1 MSTEEV
7 KAEGQMSYTE
17 ASYKSKGDKSYYY
30 WHPNVSKSIPKVGM
44 PELLEKVTI
53 TVPTAPT
60 YKQIIN
66 YSWLDDGEKI
76 KVYIEYAK
84 VGDSKEEVGEVLA
97 EKINCTFAER
107 GFDLL
112 LSDFKKEHHQ
122 LKISNL
128 KEKIDPTK
136 STHRCLKSKII
147 VTLHKLD
154 KETKTLDRDE
164 SELVASDHM
173 QQSAARLKNSQ
184 SEKVDNAVRV
194 VSRVEKMKGAKII
207 NNLRNYND
215 DIDAAPEN
223 LPNQTL
229 SEYRFLLHQ
238 KFISDAE
245 KAEIKSKLLAAIKAD
260 NVLPFY
266 QIVAS
271 ELGWS
276 EDTELVN
283 TARKANEE
291 TLKTLDD
298 KIKDAQE
305 NLGESEVRDAMEAKA
320 AFFSRIGEKEK
331 AISQYKLTL
340 EKTIGFG
347 QKLDIVFNMFR
358 IGLFWNDHTLIK
370 RHLDQAK
377 SMIEQGSD
385 WDRRN
390 RLKVYEALYLM
401 SIREFKKSALL
412 FLDTISTFTAVEL
425 LDYDTFIF
433 YTVLMCT
440 VALDRVT
447 IKNKV
452 INAPEILTS
461 IGNIPNL
468 QTLLKSFYEC
478 NYAPF
483 LVALADITDVMKR
496 NRYLSAHAEYFSKE
510 MRVLAY
516 SQMLESYKSVQ
527 LTNMANA
534 FGVSPNFLDKELS
547 RFIASGRLHAKIDKV
562 GGIVETNRP
571 DSKNAQYQSTIKQ
584 GDLMLNRI
592 QKLSRVINL

>member
-1 MSTEEV
+1 MEV
-7 KAEGQMSYTE
+7 
-17 ASYKSKGDKSYYY
+17 D
-30 WHPNVSKSIPKVGM
+30 
-44 PELLEKVTI
+44 
-53 TVPTAPT
+53 
-60 YKQIIN
+60 
-66 YSWLDDGEKI
+66 
-76 KVYIEYAK
+76 
-84 VGDSKEEVGEVLA
+84 
-97 EKINCTFAER
+97 
-107 GFDLL
+107 
-112 LSDFKKEHHQ
+112 
-122 LKISNL
+122 
-128 KEKIDPTK
+128 
-136 STHRCLKSKII
+136 
-147 VTLHKLD
+147 
-154 KETKTLDRDE
+154 
-164 SELVASDHM
+164 
-173 QQSAARLKNSQ
+173 
-184 SEKVDNAVRV
+184 AV
-194 VSRVEKMKGAKII
+194 
-207 NNLRNYND
+207 
-215 DIDAAPEN
+215 PEN
-223 LPNQTL
+223 LPNQQL
-229 SEYRFLLHQ
+229 AEYRFLLHQ
-238 KFISDAE
+238 KFISENE
-245 KAEIKSKLLAAIKAD
+245 KSEIKSKLLSAIKSE
-260 NVLPFY
+260 NMLPFY
-266 QIVAS
+266 QIVSA
-271 ELGWS
+271 ELGWP

-283 TARKANEE
+283 NARKGNEE
-291 TLKTLDD
+291 QLKTLDD

-331 AISQYKLTL
+331 SISQYKLTL

-347 QKLDIVFNMFR
+347 QKLDVVFNMFR
-358 IGLFWNDHTLIK
+358 IGLFWNDHALIK
-370 RHLDQAK
+370 SNLEQAK

-425 LDYDTFIF
+425 LEYDTFIF
-433 YTVLMCT
+433 YTVLMSV

-452 INAPEILTS
+452 INAPEILSS

-483 LVALADITDVMKR
+483 LVALADITDVMKK

-510 MRVLAY
+510 MRILAY

-527 LTNMANA
+527 INNMSQA
-534 FGVSPNFLDKELS
+534 FGVSPNFLDRELS

-571 DSKNAQYQSTIKQ
+571 DSKNAQYQSTIKH